1 MMQVRQVIPRH
12 GSPALAGI
20 DLTLRGMVLLSLR
33 FPRTRGDRP
42 DKDDDGLI
50 QCPVPPH
57 SRG

>member
-1 MMQVRQVIPRH
+1 MAQQVEK

-20 DLTLRGMVLLSLR
+20 DRMFVDGHFIMHW

-42 DKDDDGLI
+42 ADAQRI
-50 QCPVPPH
+50 QHSYEVPPH

>member
-1 MMQVRQVIPRH
+1 MDDLFR

-20 DLTLRGMVLLSLR
+20 DLLGVDTGSPTVR

-42 DKDDDGLI
+42 IWRMDMPQI
-50 QCPVPPH
+50 EPVPPH

>member
-1 MMQVRQVIPRH
+1 MQEREAQE

-20 DLTLRGMVLLSLR
+20 DRVRFSGQGTSMG

-42 DKDDDGLI
+42 MFVISPESGLW
-50 QCPVPPH
+50 VPPH

>member
-1 MMQVRQVIPRH
+1 MAAI

-20 DLTLRGMVLLSLR
+20 DPWLATFSMALLR

-42 DKDDDGLI
+42 FSAGRI
-50 QCPVPPH
+50 GEMAAVPPH